1 MNKGLFVV
9 LAIAVGAVMLV
20 GLSMTGEPGAPAA
33 NVQTSAGQLSITA
46 GKNHLIA
53 SEAGETR
60 TETFLVVGGSGRGT
74 KLFTTHLS
82 VIPLETARRL
92 RQKYGNFRRCGSP
105 GAKAG
110 KKATRSLFLYAADPE
125 VANTLNRVDR
135 SPSSWSDC
143 LIRMRYAKL
152 KVHQHTRK
160 WMGKEVRVKSGKLRP
175 KCLVKDVEILEEKP
189 D

>member
-1 MNKGLFVV
+1 MNKGLFVI
-9 LAIAVGAVMLV
+9 LAVALGTVMLV
-20 GLSMTGEPGAPAA
+20 GISMTGEPPAPSA
-33 NVQTSAGQLSITA
+33 NVQTSGGQLSITA

-74 KLFTTHLS
+74 KLFTSHLS

-125 VANTLNRVDR
+125 VARTLNSIDKKAT
-135 SPSSWSDC
+135 SWSDSVV
-143 LIRMRYAKL
+143 RMRYAKL
-152 KVHQHTRK
+152 KVHQHTR
-160 WMGKEVRVKSGKLRP
+160 VKSGKLGP